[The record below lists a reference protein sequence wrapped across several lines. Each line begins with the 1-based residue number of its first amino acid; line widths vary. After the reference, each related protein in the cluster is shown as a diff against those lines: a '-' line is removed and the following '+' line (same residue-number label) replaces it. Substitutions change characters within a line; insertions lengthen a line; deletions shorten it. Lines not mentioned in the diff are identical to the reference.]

1 MKIDYIN
8 GRKTD
13 KLFGRSKYQR
23 EIFKR
28 LDNVELNIIEY
39 RPIADIVNNIL
50 NKNTE
55 KKELNTDDKF
65 EIKPSLNNKFISG
78 TLNTGKKIID
88 MLDQYRYNQIIKKGI
103 KREYI
108 KYITSQEL
116 AYAIKSVK
124 MDKTIVTCYDLIPWV
139 YDEERSR
146 IWKDIMTGLG
156 MADNIITISKF
167 SKNEIIKYLNY
178 PEDKIHIIYPAVD
191 HTVYYLNRSKE
202 ILNRNNISSDN
213 GIVLY
218 VGSETPRQNVPVLLK
233 AFAILKKKIPGIK
246 LVKIGEPQS
255 YDARMNLLKLINDLE
270 LTDDIIFIGYVPED
284 DMPKWYNAADILVY
298 PCDYAG
304 FGLPPLEAMACGT
317 PVITS
322 NTTSLPEVV
331 GDAGIMIDPI
341 DFEIMADKIYEVLTN
356 KKLKDNMRTNGLK
369 QAKLFNWDVSAKKTF
384 EICKNII

>member
-1 MKIDYIN
+1 MIN
-8 GRKTD
+8 
-13 KLFGRSKYQR
+13 LQ
-23 EIFKR
+23 
-28 LDNVELNIIEY
+28 
-39 RPIADIVNNIL
+39 
-50 NKNTE
+50 
-55 KKELNTDDKF
+55 
-65 EIKPSLNNKFISG
+65 IKPSVNNKFISG

-88 MLDQYRYNQIIKKGI
+88 MLDQYRYNQIIKKRI
-103 KREYI
+103 NKEYI

-139 YDEERSR
+139 YDVERSR
-146 IWKDIMTGLG
+146 LWKDIMTGLG
-156 MADNIITISKF
+156 KADNIITISKF

-178 PEDKIHIIYPAVD
+178 PEDKIHIVYPAVD
-191 HTVYYLNRSKE
+191 HSVYYLDRNNE
-202 ILNRNNISSDN
+202 ILNRNNISGDH

-255 YDARMNLLKLINDLE
+255 YDARVNLLRLIKDLE
-270 LTDDIIFIGYVPED
+270 LTDDVIFVGYVPEE

-331 GDAGIMIDPI
+331 GDAGIMIDPL
-341 DFEIMADKIYEVLTN
+341 DFELMADKMYEVLTN
-356 KKLKDNMRTNGLK
+356 KTLKDNMITNGLK

-384 EICKNII
+384 DICKNII